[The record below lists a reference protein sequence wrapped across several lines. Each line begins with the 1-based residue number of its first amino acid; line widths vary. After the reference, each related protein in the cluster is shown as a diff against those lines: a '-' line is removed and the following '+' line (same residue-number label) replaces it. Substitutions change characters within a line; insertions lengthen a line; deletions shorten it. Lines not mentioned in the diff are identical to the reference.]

1 VAAAVVVP
9 VVAATVVVA
18 IVVVVAVVVPSRA
31 VSATIVVAVVVVA
44 TWMVASYVSAWMSAR
59 MSSVVSSRMS
69 IWVITDSS
77 GVRTVDGPVVVSVD
91 VVVSSSVNTES
102 VRTGAIEVIA
112 VSIASVDWVVPS
124 AASPCQ
130 RAIEVVEP
138 NVDTILIVGENIA
151 KVCVAAAPPCAVKVT
166 VVVDAEQIVQVHLV
180 GQFILLFGQVE
191 FVCHLV
197 GEEEGLTLCFVD
209 WQGVHRQRRCE
220 KHGHE

>member
-1 VAAAVVVP
+1 MAAAVVVP

-31 VSATIVVAVVVVA
+31 VSATIVVVVVVVA
-44 TWMVASYVSAWMSAR
+44 TWMVASYVSAWMS
-59 MSSVVSSRMS
+59 SVVSSRMS
-69 IWVITDSS
+69 TWVITDSS

-91 VVVSSSVNTES
+91 AVVSSSVNTES

-166 VVVDAEQIVQVHLV
+166 VVVDAEQIVKVHLV